1 MSREASNAP
10 RILLTAGH
18 KTPTEPYTRAI
29 ALGGGDP
36 VVRLPGGS
44 IDLPDDVEALVLAG
58 GASVE
63 PPRYGATI
71 DEGLV
76 PTMDI
81 PRDELEFNVLEQALA
96 KGLPV
101 LAICR
106 GFQVANVHFG
116 GTLHQALVR
125 TEFGTLPHRNDLARD
140 ALVHTVTASAG
151 RLRDIMGPEPR
162 GVNSIHKQGVRDL
175 AAGLVVTGRSED
187 GLIEAFETPD
197 GQVIAVQWHPE
208 ELVDLDPAALGL
220 FTDLVERVRAGNL
233 ERTA

>member
-1 MSREASNAP
+1 MSREASTTP

-18 KTPTEPYTRAI
+18 KTPTAPYTRAI
-29 ALGGGDP
+29 ELGGGDP
-36 VVRLPGGS
+36 LVRLPGGS
-44 IDLPDDVEALVLAG
+44 IDLPDDVDALVLAG

-96 KGLPV
+96 RGLPV

-125 TEFGTLPHRNDLARD
+125 TEFTLPHRNDLPRT

-151 RLRDIMGPEPR
+151 RLLEIMGPEPR
-162 GVNSIHKQGVRDL
+162 GVNSIHKQGIRDL
-175 AAGLVVTGRSED
+175 APGLVVTGRSED
-187 GLIEAFETPD
+187 GLIEGFETPD
-197 GQVIAVQWHPE
+197 GQVVAVQWHPE

-220 FTDLVERVRAGNL
+220 FTDLVSRIHHPQL
-233 ERTA
+233 EKTP